1 MVAAPEVRRSA
12 MEGTTNT
19 LIITQ
24 VPPALLHPSV
34 SPPLKE
40 FFEKFGKV
48 EAWVP
53 LTAFDRVVV
62 VYNTVSAAEEAKEGM
77 DFTLVEGFGSS
88 EGEVS
93 K

>member
-1 MVAAPEVRRSA
+1 

-19 LIITQ
+19 LIVTR

-34 SPPLKE
+34 SPPLRE
-40 FFEKFGKV
+40 FFERSGHI

-62 VYNTVSAAEEAKEGM
+62 VFSNEQAAEDAKQAM
-77 DFTLVEGFGSS
+77 DFTLVEGFGGS
-88 EGEVS
+88 GDDVS

>member
-1 MVAAPEVRRSA
+1 

-19 LIITQ
+19 LIITR

-34 SPPLKE
+34 SPPLRE
-40 FFEKFGKV
+40 FFERFGRI

-62 VYNTVSAAEEAKEGM
+62 VFTDAQAAEDAKEGM
-77 DFTLVEGFGSS
+77 DFTLVEGFGGS
-88 EGEVS
+88 EGDGVS